1 MFRVIFSAL
10 VYSAERA
17 ESVALHTSEFIW
29 LLLSSGTSSMNSLP
43 LEGVHAYVI
52 SLPPPCLTHLSRCF
66 DSEQDLNS
74 SLLSEEPVQPSS
86 DSSVHTP
93 L

>member
-1 MFRVIFSAL
+1 MFWVIFPAL

-43 LEGVHAYVI
+43 LEGVQAYVI
-52 SLPPPCLTHLSRCF
+52 SLPPPCLTHLFRCF
-66 DSEQDLNS
+66 DLNS
-74 SLLSEEPVQPSS
+74 SLLSEELVQPSS
-86 DSSVHTP
+86 NSSVHTA